1 MRRLLQSPIAWAA
14 LLIAFWLTGLA
25 LTAWTASD
33 PGSLR
38 KLTLYIPA
46 WWAVA
51 FWTAGAAQWLWLPRG
66 HWRTSD
72 PWFRLA
78 RGTWVLGLLLLCLH
92 ILVTFE
98 LLLRWSHTDAVEH
111 TRRTAGVGEGIYV
124 NYLFLLTWTAD
135 ATWLYLHP
143 SSYVHRPRWLGC
155 SIHGFLAFIVFNSTV
170 VYGTGGLRW
179 GAAVWFALLGLYL
192 VRRVI
197 FERPARTAVFLHE
210 QQPPAT

>member
-1 MRRLLQSPIAWAA
+1 MWAA
-14 LLIAFWLTGLA
+14 VVVAACMSGPVLIAGLVGLGGSERGLA
-25 LTAWTASD
+25 VFVS
-33 PGSLR
+33 
-38 KLTLYIPA
+38 A

-51 FWTAGAAQWLWLPRG
+51 FWTAGAAQWLWLPPDR
-66 HWRTSD
+66 WRAGD
-72 PWFRLA
+72 AWFELA
-78 RGTWVLGLLLLCLH
+78 RGTWALGLGLMIGH
-92 ILVTFE
+92 VFVTFQ
-98 LLLRWSHTDAVEH
+98 LVHCWSHTAAFEH

-124 NYLFLLTWTAD
+124 NYLFLLVWIAD
-135 ATWLYLHP
+135 AVWLRLHP
-143 SSYVHRPRWLGC
+143 SGYARRPRWLGW